1 MRFRAA
7 PRAWLRAALV
17 ALSLLVPAGA
27 TGQGAGAP
35 VAPGVSPATDSV
47 RNARGQ
53 SLVVSLLTY
62 GPGDEVFERFGHVAL
77 SVRDTLTGQDVAYN
91 WGMFDFD
98 QPNFLGRFLTG
109 DTKYWM
115 EGFPT
120 DLFNGVYTRANRGI
134 RRQTFALTPVERAAL
149 LEYVSWQSQEENK
162 YYRYDYYRDN
172 CATRIRDLLDW
183 TLRGRL
189 RPELSVPGAGRTWR
203 GETERITANDLP
215 VFAGIEVALGRDA
228 DRKLSRW
235 EEAFLPEHM
244 ASSLASV
251 VLRDSSA
258 RRYRLVNDD
267 SVIFA
272 AGRVP
277 LPSEPPDR
285 VVMAALLG
293 LTIAGLIAVLAD
305 ARGRFVRVALSVLV
319 AGWYLVGGLLGTLLL
334 LAGTVTKHA
343 PYMGNN
349 TTLLQLHPLLL
360 VAAFAVPIALIRH
373 RRTRAAMGVSATVA
387 LLSVIGLLLQLVPAL
402 SQRSGVVLA
411 VTVPVHVALAVA
423 VWRLGLQHG
432 SPQSS
437 HPGAN
442 RDRDAM

>member
-1 MRFRAA
+1 MR
-7 PRAWLRAALV
+7 LRVALV
-17 ALSLLVPAGA
+17 SWCLLACLYAPASADAQPAGA
-27 TGQGAGAP
+27 P
-35 VAPGVSPATDSV
+35 PAPGTSAAVDSARDV
-47 RNARGQ
+47 RGR

-77 SVRDTLTGQDVAYN
+77 SLRDTLTGQDVAYN

-120 DLFNGVYTRANRGI
+120 AFFNEAYTRYNRSI
-134 RRQTFALTPVERAAL
+134 RRQELALSPVERAAL
-149 LEYVSWQSQEENK
+149 LEYVTWQGREENK

-172 CATRIRDLLDW
+172 CATRIRDVLDW
-183 TLRGRL
+183 AVRGRL

-203 GETERITANDLP
+203 GETERITANDMP
-215 VFAGIEVALGRDA
+215 VYAGIEVALGRDA
-228 DRKLSRW
+228 DQRLSKW

-244 ASSLASV
+244 ASSFASV
-251 VLRDSSA
+251 VLRDSTG
-258 RRYRLVNDD
+258 RRYRLVSDD
-267 SVIFA
+267 SVIFTA
-272 AGRVP
+272 SRVP

-293 LTIAGLIAVLAD
+293 LTLAGIIAVLAD
-305 ARGRFVRVALSVLV
+305 ARGRLIRVVLSVLV
-319 AGWYLVGGLLGTLLL
+319 AAWYLLGGLLGTLLL
-334 LAGTVTKHA
+334 LAGTVTKHE

-360 VAAFAVPIALIRH
+360 VASIAVPIALIRH

-387 LLSVIGLLLQLVPAL
+387 LLSVIGLLLQLVPVVA
-402 SQRSGVVLA
+402 QRSGVVLA

-423 VWRLGLQHG
+423 VWRLGLHHG
-432 SPQSS
+432 V
-437 HPGAN
+437 HEDGHEGAHFDAEH
-442 RDRDAM
+442 DRLAV